1 MLGRIFVAADGR
13 LRSGWALLVFWGVL
27 GLGWGLV
34 QQLLFRPQA
43 LAGTLGT
50 PWALPP
56 AFGRVAAAL
65 FATWVGCLLV
75 RQPLRDAGYA
85 PRRAGRLLVL
95 GLVLGG
101 SAVSSAVG
109 VAVLA
114 GQERFAFSGAG
125 LAALARDGAIE
136 LLAFVGFSVA
146 EEIATRGFMLQQLAR
161 AFGWPARRWG
171 VAAAVVVTGGMFGFA
186 HGGNPNVSRVAVLNI
201 VLIGLWFGA
210 LVVRTGSLWV
220 TFGAHTAWNV
230 VEGVLWGEPVSGF
243 DAGTAILRREW
254 FGAEL
259 WTGGSFGT
267 EGSLVTSV
275 VVAVLLVGTLVLPP
289 ARRV

>member
-13 LRSGWALLVFWGVL
+13 VRSGWALLVFAGVL

-34 QQLLFRPQA
+34 QVLLFTSQV
-43 LAGTLGT
+43 LTGTFAT
-50 PWALPP
+50 PWALLPSC
-56 AFGRVAAAL
+56 GRVAAAL

-75 RQPLRDAGYA
+75 RQPLSEAGYA
-85 PRRAGRLLVL
+85 RDRAGRLLAL
-95 GLVLGG
+95 GLALGG
-101 SAVSSAVG
+101 GAVSSAVG
-109 VAVLA
+109 VAVLM
-114 GQERFAFSGAG
+114 GKERFALSGAG
-125 LAALARDGAIE
+125 LAALGQDGAIE
-136 LLAFVGFSVA
+136 SLVFVGFSVA
-146 EEIATRGFMLQQLAR
+146 EEMATRGFMLQQLAR
-161 AFGWPARRWG
+161 GLGWRSRRFGA
-171 VAAAVVVTGGMFGFA
+171 VAAVVVTGGLFGLA
-186 HGGNPNVSRVAVLNI
+186 HGSNPNVSAVALLNI

-230 VEGVLWGEPVSGF
+230 MEGVLWGEPVSGF
-243 DAGTAILRREW
+243 DAGTALLRREW

-275 VVAVLLVGTLVLPP
+275 VVAMLLVGTLFC
-289 ARRV
+289 RRRG